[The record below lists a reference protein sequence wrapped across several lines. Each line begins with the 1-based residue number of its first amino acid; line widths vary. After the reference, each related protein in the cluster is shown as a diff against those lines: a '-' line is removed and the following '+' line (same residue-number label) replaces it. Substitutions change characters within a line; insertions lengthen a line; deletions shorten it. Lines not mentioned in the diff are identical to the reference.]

1 MTREQ
6 ANKLMDLIHDLREA
20 DTDLNDVAYHSVN
33 DGAADFYEKQVDA
46 RQNDLVNF
54 VETLIGE

>member
-6 ANKLMDLIHDLREA
+6 ANKLMDLIRDLREA
-20 DTDLNDVAYHSVN
+20 DSDLNDVAYHAVN
-33 DGAADFYEKQVDA
+33 DNGDFYENQVDA
-46 RQNDLVNF
+46 CQKALVNF

>member
-6 ANKLMDLIHDLREA
+6 AIKLMELIRNLREA
-20 DTDLNDVAYHSVN
+20 DSDLNDVAYHAVN
-33 DGAADFYEKQVDA
+33 DNEDFYEKQVDA
-46 RQNDLVNF
+46 CLNDLVNF

>member
-20 DTDLNDVAYHSVN
+20 DSDLNDVAYHAVN
-33 DGAADFYEKQVDA
+33 DCGDFYEKQVDS

>member
-6 ANKLMDLIHDLREA
+6 ANKLMDLIRDLREA
-20 DTDLNDVAYHSVN
+20 DTDLNDVAYHAVN
-33 DGAADFYEKQVDA
+33 DSGDFYEKQVDA

>member
-6 ANKLMDLIHDLREA
+6 ANKLMELIPHLREA
-20 DTDLNDVAYHSVN
+20 ESDLNDVAYHAVN
-33 DGAADFYEKQVDA
+33 DNEDFYENQVDA
-46 RQNDLVNF
+46 CLNDLVNF

>member
-6 ANKLMDLIHDLREA
+6 ANKLMDLIRNLREA
-20 DTDLNDVAYHSVN
+20 DSDLNDVAYHAVN
-33 DGAADFYEKQVDA
+33 DNEDFYENQVDDCL
-46 RQNDLVNF
+46 NDLVNF

>member
-20 DTDLNDVAYHSVN
+20 DTDLNDVAYHAVN

>member
-6 ANKLMDLIHDLREA
+6 ANKLMDLIRDLREA
-20 DTDLNDVAYHSVN
+20 DSDLNDVAYHAVN
-33 DGAADFYEKQVDA
+33 DNGDFYENQVDA
-46 RQNDLVNF
+46 CQNDLVNF

>member
-6 ANKLMDLIHDLREA
+6 ANKLMDLIRDLREA
-20 DTDLNDVAYHSVN
+20 DSDLNDVAYHAVN
-33 DGAADFYEKQVDA
+33 DNGDFYENQVDA
-46 RQNDLVNF
+46 RQNALVNF

>member
-20 DTDLNDVAYHSVN
+20 DTDLNDVAYHAVN
-33 DGAADFYEKQVDA
+33 DSGDFYEKQVDA

>member
-6 ANKLMDLIHDLREA
+6 ANKLMELIRNLREA
-20 DTDLNDVAYHSVN
+20 DTDLNDVAHCEVN
-33 DGAADFYEKQVDA
+33 GGDEFYEKQVDA
-46 RQNDLVNF
+46 CLNDLVNF

>member
-20 DTDLNDVAYHSVN
+20 DSDLNDVAYHAVN
-33 DGAADFYEKQVDA
+33 DNGDFYENHVDA
-46 RQNDLVNF
+46 CQNALVNF

>member
-6 ANKLMDLIHDLREA
+6 ANKLMELIRSLREA
-20 DTDLNDVAYHSVN
+20 DSDLNDVAYHAVN
-33 DGAADFYEKQVDA
+33 DNEDFYEKQVDA
-46 RQNDLVNF
+46 CLNDLVNL

>member
-6 ANKLMDLIHDLREA
+6 ANKLMELIRNLREA
-20 DTDLNDVAYHSVN
+20 DSDLNDVAYHAVN
-33 DGAADFYEKQVDA
+33 DNEVFYEKQVDA
-46 RQNDLVNF
+46 CLNDLVNF

>member
-20 DTDLNDVAYHSVN
+20 DSDLNDVAYHAVN
-33 DGAADFYEKQVDA
+33 DYGDFYEKQVDA

>member
-6 ANKLMDLIHDLREA
+6 ANKLMDLIRDLREA
-20 DTDLNDVAYHSVN
+20 DSDLNDVAYHAVN
-33 DGAADFYEKQVDA
+33 DNVDFYENQVDA

>member
-20 DTDLNDVAYHSVN
+20 DTDLNDGLS
-33 DGAADFYEKQVDA
+33 A
-46 RQNDLVNF
+46 RK
-54 VETLIGE
+54 